1 MAASAAA
8 LANRHVL
15 STTLLH
21 LSDMKYKDRRQY
33 GPDQPV
39 EFLEFR
45 PTLVPAILVNK
56 LWADEGTS
64 ILWRR
69 YPHLPS
75 LKHMPLE
82 RRQYYANKVHQVFAL
97 SPPLGGVETLD
108 YLEGLSWLNLK
119 SLELEVDLQ
128 LYGAPFRRMLHAG
141 LEHVELSGI
150 QSGGSQYFIETIL
163 PTLFNP
169 CKNLKSIRIG
179 SDTIMD
185 DDPVHVSALYEY
197 LDALPA
203 IRTIEV
209 KLVNLMDKDALFT
222 RLSQR
227 QGLQSLQID
236 LDPGLALLPI
246 LAGPYA
252 LPSPFASLRRC
263 SIMCYPEIALALP
276 THLRMLEDLQLDI
289 ARVPISPHQPADF
302 TIFEDMIAELSHCP
316 KLRNLKIGLSSLA
329 VDFPSSILLPRL
341 SGSALAKLAET
352 CPKLEDV
359 NLLVTEPSA
368 IDGSSI
374 SGRDFESFCKA
385 LPQLR
390 SLSLKLQPTTASAL
404 EMTALQ
410 SLGQYCSELEVLRLK
425 LAIQLSIL
433 PGSDSMPRILISDD
447 DDFGPEVL
455 ALQDVSPLFPKLTH
469 LALSRPDTDLAPVP
483 DTFTS
488 SVSSQS
494 TSMVDP
500 TVEEDLVRSWAH
512 PLLTHFP
519 RLEILEAWGDF
530 SGQDNECLNYFLP
543 TQEILAST
551 WEFLSGIEQ
560 DLWEDDV
567 ESFEE
572 SFEEGNSWHSL
583 EDWEKASLIN
593 EFAFGEDGPGD
604 VHEVYPDIGKLAL
617 RDEEPEGMITPGR
630 TLASGDYF
638 EDSPTHA

>member
-8 LANRHVL
+8 LANRHIL
-15 STTLLH
+15 STILLH

-75 LKHMPLE
+75 LKHMPSE
-82 RRQYYANKVHQVFAL
+82 RRQYYADKVHQVFAL
-97 SPPLGGVETLD
+97 SPPMGGAETLD
-108 YLEGLSWLNLK
+108 YLEGLSWPNLK

-128 LYGAPFRRMLHAG
+128 PYGAPFKSMLHAG
-141 LEHVELSGI
+141 LEHVELSGF
-150 QSGGSQYFIETIL
+150 QSGRSQFFVENIL
-163 PTLFNP
+163 PTLFNSG
-169 CKNLKSIRIG
+169 KNLQSIRIG
-179 SDTIMD
+179 PDTIMD
-185 DDPVHVSALYEY
+185 DDPVHASALYEY

-203 IRTIEV
+203 IRAIEV
-209 KLVNLMDKDALFT
+209 KLVNFMDKDALFT

-227 QGLQSLQID
+227 KGLQSLQID

-246 LAGPYA
+246 LTGAHA

-276 THLRMLEDLQLDI
+276 THLRMLEELQLDI
-289 ARVPISPHQPADF
+289 ARLPISPHHPSDF

-316 KLRNLKIGLSSLA
+316 ELRNLKIGVSSLA

-341 SGSALAKLAET
+341 SGSALASLAET
-352 CPKLEDV
+352 CPKLEDI
-359 NLLVTEPSA
+359 NLLATEPSA
-368 IDGSSI
+368 IDGSLI
-374 SGRDFESFCKA
+374 SVRDFESFCKA
-385 LPQLR
+385 LPHLR
-390 SLSLKLQPTTASAL
+390 SLGLKLQPTTASAL
-404 EMTALQ
+404 EMTSLQ
-410 SLGQYCSELEVLRLK
+410 SLGQHCPELEVLRLK
-425 LAIQLSIL
+425 VAFQLSTL
-433 PGSDSMPRILISDD
+433 TGSDSMPQILISDNE
-447 DDFGPEVL
+447 FAPEVP
-455 ALQDVSPLFPKLTH
+455 AHPDVLPLFPKLTH
-469 LALSRPDTDLAPVP
+469 LALSRPDTDLAPVS
-483 DTFTS
+483 DSFTS
-488 SVSSQS
+488 SVSSHS
-494 TSMVDP
+494 TSIVDP
-500 TVEEDLVRSWAH
+500 TVEEDLVRSWAR
-512 PLLTHFP
+512 PLLAHFP

-530 SGQDNECLNYFLP
+530 SGEDNESLNYFLP

-560 DLWEDDV
+560 DLWEDD
-567 ESFEE
+567 EDIFKD
-572 SFEEGNSWHSL
+572 SFEEGDSWHSL

-593 EFAFGEDGPGD
+593 EFAFGEDGPED
-604 VHEVYPDIGKLAL
+604 VHEVYPDMGKLAL

-630 TLASGDYF
+630 NVESDDYF
-638 EDSPTHA
+638 EDSPVHP